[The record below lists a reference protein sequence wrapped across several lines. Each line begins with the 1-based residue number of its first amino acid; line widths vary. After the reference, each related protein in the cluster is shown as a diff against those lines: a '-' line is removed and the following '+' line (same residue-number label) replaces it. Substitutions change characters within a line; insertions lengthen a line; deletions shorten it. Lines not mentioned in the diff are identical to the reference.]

1 MIQDLCNHIYKT
13 LGPGFS
19 ERVYHNAMEVMLRQK
34 GINYETERIVPIV
47 FEGHTIGNVR
57 ADIIIDGAIVLE
69 FKAIKSLTDVMEL
82 QARNYLNLM
91 NLNEAYLVNF
101 PPWPN
106 LPVEIRK
113 IVRNT

>member
-1 MIQDLCNHIYKT
+1 MIRDLCNHIYKT

-57 ADIIIDGAIVLE
+57 ADIIIDG
-69 FKAIKSLTDVMEL
+69 T
-82 QARNYLNLM
+82 LNLPSQVPYHASQM
-91 NLNEAYLVNF
+91 LSKNISKLCPILTQ
-101 PPWPN
+101 
-106 LPVEIRK
+106 K
-113 IVRNT
+113 H